1 MGVREPSR
9 RLSPKET
16 GAADAPIDAALLP
29 RLGHRVRD
37 ARARR
42 GMTRKILAR
51 DSGVSERYL
60 AQLESGRGNASVLV
74 LSQIARALN
83 LPVADLLR
91 DENDQSVELTLIQ
104 QLLQRLPAAKLA
116 KVRAQLVRDYGSAYG
131 ARENRIALIG
141 LRGAGKSTLGAAL
154 AKHLGV
160 RFVELDHE
168 VEAEAGTS
176 LHEIFLLYGQA
187 GYRRYERRAL
197 ERTLEKNDRCVI
209 ATGGSIVSEPGSYD
223 LLLSAC
229 LTVWLRAAPEEHMA
243 RVAAQ
248 GDYRPMAG
256 NREAMDDLRR
266 ILAGREAL
274 YAQADVTIDT
284 AGRTVEQSLSGLVR
298 AVAPR

>member
-9 RLSPKET
+9 RLSGKA
-16 GAADAPIDAALLP
+16 GAAAVPLDPAFLQG
-29 RLGHRVRD
+29 LGDRVRE

-60 AQLESGRGNASVLV
+60 AQLESGQGNVSVL
-74 LSQIARALN
+74 LLRQIGRALN
-83 LPVADLLR
+83 LPVSDLLR
-91 DENDQSVELTLIQ
+91 EESDQSVELTLIQ
-104 QLLQRLPAAKLA
+104 QLLKRLPTAKLA

-141 LRGAGKSTLGAAL
+141 LRGAGKSTLGAA
-154 AKHLGV
+154 AEKQLGV
-160 RFVELDHE
+160 PFVELDHE

-176 LHEIFLLYGQA
+176 LHEIFLLHGQA

-197 ERTLEKNDRCVI
+197 ERTLEKNERCVI
-209 ATGGSIVSEPGSYD
+209 ATGGSIVSEPATYD

-229 LTVWLRAAPEEHMA
+229 FTVWLKAAPEEHMA

-274 YAQADVTIDT
+274 YAQADVIIDT
-284 AGRTVEQSLSGLVR
+284 AGKTVERSLSELVR

>member
-9 RLSPKET
+9 RLSPKK
-16 GAADAPIDAALLP
+16 AATDALIDAALLP
-29 RLGHRVRD
+29 RLGDRVRE

-74 LSQIARALN
+74 LSQIAQALN
-83 LPVADLLR
+83 LPLADLLR
-91 DENDQSVELTLIQ
+91 DENEQSVELTLIQ
-104 QLLQRLPAAKLA
+104 QLLKRLPSTKLA

-160 RFVELDHE
+160 PFVELDHE

-176 LHEIFLLYGQA
+176 LHEIFLLHGQA

-209 ATGGSIVSEPGSYD
+209 ATGGSIVSEPGTYD

-284 AGRTVEQSLSGLVR
+284 AGRTVEQSRSGLVR
-298 AVAPR
+298 AVQPR

>member
-1 MGVREPSR
+1 VGSHAPDRRIPANEAATVVQVDPALLQRLGDRVRE
-9 RLSPKET
+9 T
-16 GAADAPIDAALLP
+16 
-29 RLGHRVRD
+29 
-37 ARARR
+37 RARR

-74 LSQIARALN
+74 LSQIAQALN

-104 QLLQRLPAAKLA
+104 QLLKRLPAAKLA

-160 RFVELDHE
+160 PFVELDHE

-176 LHEIFLLYGQA
+176 LHEIFLLHGQA

-209 ATGGSIVSEPGSYD
+209 ATGGSIVSEPGTYD

-298 AVAPR
+298 AVQPR